1 MFNADLP
8 KALDVEPASDLK
20 KKTCSKLGQKRY
32 KTKDV
37 ELFFAIDNEK
47 MNVVNQKMARQKI
60 GIDLKKFIKGV
71 AQRDLKKG
79 DGSVVTLFNSIVEQN
94 SDETSIPLYS
104 FYQKNQDWMG
114 YLLLTCLWNNL
125 LKKMGYLMQQLSLM
139 NMVWT

>member
-1 MFNADLP
+1 
-8 KALDVEPASDLK
+8 
-20 KKTCSKLGQKRY
+20 
-32 KTKDV
+32 
-37 ELFFAIDNEK
+37 

-104 FYQKNQDWMG
+104 FYQKN
-114 YLLLTCLWNNL
+114 
-125 LKKMGYLMQQLSLM
+125 
-139 NMVWT
+139 